1 MPALGWIYLVFN
13 VALYFD
19 PGQVWLAKKIGQTR
33 IRKSR
38 HVQGRAKAMK
48 VDHPPWK
55 RPAAET
61 QRQQSQLTIH
71 LREIEIPDTHY
82 LNTRRRSNQCE

>member
-13 VALYFD
+13 LALYFD

-38 HVQGRAKAMK
+38 HVQSKGNESRPSAMEKTGGRNSA
-48 VDHPPWK
+48 
-55 RPAAET
+55 T
-61 QRQQSQLTIH
+61 ITQLTIH
-71 LREIEIPDTHY
+71 LREIEIPDTDY